1 MKKILTLS
9 LGAVLVV
16 GAALALHAQGPDVHR
31 RMGGP
36 GMHGDMM
43 HGGSLSDHFDFMA
56 KALDLNDEQKAAAKK
71 LVADLE
77 AQAKPLMEQHH
88 QEMDAVHDLLEGAN
102 PDPTEVGRR
111 VIAAHATM
119 EKLEALHE
127 DFKTK
132 VSAILTP
139 EQLEKAKKLHEMH
152 GEHGPFGGHGPGF

>member
-1 MKKILTLS
+1 MKRILTLS

-16 GAALALHAQGPDVHR
+16 GAALALHAQGPDLHHR
-31 RMGGP
+31 MGPGGP
-36 GMHGDMM
+36 GMM

-77 AQAKPLMEQHH
+77 AQAKPLMEQRH

-119 EKLEALHE
+119 EKLAALHE
-127 DFKTK
+127 DFMTK

-152 GEHGPFGGHGPGF
+152 GERGHFGEREPGF

>member
-1 MKKILTLS
+1 MKKILMLS

-16 GAALALHAQGPDVHR
+16 GAALALHAQGPDFHHG
-31 RMGGP
+31 MGP
-36 GMHGDMM
+36 GAMM
-43 HGGSLSDHFDFMA
+43 HGGSMQEHFDFMA

-71 LVADLE
+71 LVADFE
-77 AQAKPLMEQHH
+77 AQTKPLMDQHH

-119 EKLEALHE
+119 QKLEALHE

-152 GEHGPFGGHGPGF
+152 GEHGRFGGEREPGF

>member
-1 MKKILTLS
+1 MKKLLMLS

-16 GAALALHAQGPDVHR
+16 GAALALHAQGPDFHH
-31 RMGGP
+31 RMGPP
-36 GMHGDMM
+36 GAMM
-43 HGGSLSDHFDFMA
+43 HGGSMQEHFDFMA
-56 KALDLNDEQKAAAKK
+56 KALDLNDEQKAAANK
-71 LVADLE
+71 LVADLQ

-111 VIAAHATM
+111 VIAAHATQ
-119 EKLEALHE
+119 EKLAALHE
-127 DFKTK
+127 DFMAK

-152 GEHGPFGGHGPGF
+152 GEHGERHFGGEREPGF